1 MIYRI
6 ESKSDLTGAM
16 LVIRFPEED
25 LDAKALYT
33 IQADQPDFLVPFR
46 YRCVDGEAECTYQ
59 LGNRVKLLYLCS
71 SKSAGAL
78 TGFWEQVLQP
88 LLDCGDWFLNP
99 FSFVLDPQYLYTDR
113 EGRTVSYLYVPSKR
127 PCGDMNTLQKLASD
141 LAQKN
146 PATDAKLEVE
156 VLRAI
161 MQDFQPRSFLQM
173 LRKNGHAGVIVP
185 LPAGEE
191 VPSAPEE
198 KPSPSA
204 SKEAEVQPPAPKEP
218 VGSRMPED
226 GDIQIDLS
234 GGGKEKKKG
243 LFGRKEEKKK
253 KPKKEGGLFGK
264 KKEEPKELVLG
275 AAAKAPSAEPGFSP
289 FPPKHDTEGPGLTE
303 EDGETELFEE
313 TYFRLVGDQ
322 TLPRKILVDLQTDGV
337 FTIGRYDVTI
347 GRRQSDFEFEAKTKA
362 VSRHHAAVE
371 RTTDGYR
378 ITDLNSAA
386 GTFVNGERL
395 TPNVPRAL
403 AQGCRVS
410 FGTAGADYIWEE

>member
-1 MIYRI
+1 MIYQI
-6 ESKSDLTGAM
+6 ETKSDLTGAM
-16 LVIRFPEED
+16 LVIRFPERD

-33 IQADQPDFLVPFR
+33 IQADRPDFLVPFR

-59 LGNRVKLLYLCS
+59 LGNRIKLLYRCAS
-71 SKSAGAL
+71 RSAGEL
-78 TGFWEQVLQP
+78 TSFWEQVLQP
-88 LLDCGDWFLNP
+88 LLECGDWFLNP

-113 EGRTVSYLYVPSKR
+113 DGSAVSYLYVPSKQA
-127 PCGDMNTLQKLASD
+127 CGDMNALQKLASD

-146 PATDAKLEVE
+146 PATDAELEVE

-173 LRKNGHAGVIVP
+173 LRGNQRAAVAEP
-185 LPAGEE
+185 LPPEE
-191 VPSAPEE
+191 PAPSAPEE
-198 KPSPSA
+198 P
-204 SKEAEVQPPAPKEP
+204 EAPAPAPKEP
-218 VGSRMPED
+218 KEPERPRLPEE
-226 GDIQIDLS
+226 GDIQINLS
-234 GGGKEKKKG
+234 KGGKEKEKKKG

-275 AAAKAPSAEPGFSP
+275 AAELPLAGPVYSPPPHEERPAAKVKDF
-289 FPPKHDTEGPGLTE
+289 DTTEG
-303 EDGETELFEE
+303 DGETELFAE

-322 TLPRKILVDLQTDGV
+322 TLPRKILVDLQPGGV
-337 FTIGRYDVTI
+337 FTIGRYDVTL

-371 RTTDGYR
+371 RTENGYLV
-378 ITDLNSAA
+378 TDLDSAA

-395 TPNVPRAL
+395 TPNVPRTL
-403 AQGCRVS
+403 MQGCRVS